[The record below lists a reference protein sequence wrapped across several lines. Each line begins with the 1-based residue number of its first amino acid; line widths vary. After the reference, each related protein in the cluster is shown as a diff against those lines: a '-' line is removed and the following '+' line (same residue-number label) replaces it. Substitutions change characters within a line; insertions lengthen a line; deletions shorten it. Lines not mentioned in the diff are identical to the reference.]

1 MFTVNWTSPECTP
14 QRTLQPLFSSTLPGD
29 SVRMKRRYEQLELPL
44 NETHQHH
51 QSQQH
56 RLPITLRHD
65 WTNSGRARM
74 KIVCDTTEALFIYS
88 DQCWV
93 ERFLRKKLLL
103 FFIIARS
110 TKTSCAL
117 AAASGSMLLNY
128 KSHTCSVKEVTD
140 ILLDSAVPLISR
152 LYCFGSPSLLS
163 SIWLLASRKQLFNIK
178 NNKKTP
184 A

>member
-93 ERFLRKKLLL
+93 ERCLRKKLLL

-128 KSHTCSVKEVTD
+128 KSNTCNVKEVTD